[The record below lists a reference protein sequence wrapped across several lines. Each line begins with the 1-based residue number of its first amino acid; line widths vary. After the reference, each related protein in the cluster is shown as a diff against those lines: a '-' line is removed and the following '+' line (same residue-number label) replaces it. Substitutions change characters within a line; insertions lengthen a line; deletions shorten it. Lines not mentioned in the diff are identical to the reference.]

1 MKKRKIVWILIS
13 ALVVWLLVG
22 LADFVRVTGNF
33 EKPMFCVATETA
45 DDGGS
50 GRYVGLGYSFEIEG
64 NFMPEDEFP
73 GVTRYVAKIFGFTVM
88 SEVRD

>member
-22 LADFVRVTGNF
+22 LTDFIRVTGNF

>member
-1 MKKRKIVWILIS
+1 MKKRKILMTLIL
-13 ALVVWLLVG
+13 ALAVWLLVG
-22 LADFVRVTGNF
+22 LVDFIKVTRNF

-50 GRYVGLGYSFEIEG
+50 GRYVGLGYSFEIDG
-64 NFMPEDEFP
+64 NFMPEDELP
-73 GVTRYVAKIFGFTVM
+73 GVTKYEAKIFGFTVM

>member
-1 MKKRKIVWILIS
+1 MKKRKIVWILIL
-13 ALVVWLLVG
+13 ALAVWFFVG
-22 LADFVRVTGNF
+22 LADFMKVAGNF
-33 EKPMFCVATETA
+33 ERPMFCVAVETA

-73 GVTRYVAKIFGFTVM
+73 GVTRYEAKIFGVTVM